1 MEDKY
6 EVIDLRDIIFLQKK
20 RCCIIFC
27 AVYKKKAVHNM
38 KRIESPQNSL
48 VKHWKKLLSVRK
60 ERDKTGE
67 FIIEGYHLVEE
78 AIKQKENVLT
88 IMLSDTS
95 EIPVTWDVDN
105 LEIVEINDVIKK
117 ELAETEHTQGIFAH
131 CKQSTAKLD
140 EQGSWK
146 RLLLIDAVQD
156 PGNIGTMIRTADAAG
171 IDAVILGKGSAD
183 AYNSKT
189 LRSAQGSHFHIPILK
204 GELSYWVDQ
213 LKDKNVKVYGTA
225 FENSTP
231 FHEVEKSDAFALIVG
246 NEGSGIQA
254 DLLEQTDQNIIVPL
268 FGQAESLNVAVAT
281 GILLY
286 GLTLR

>member
-1 MEDKY
+1 
-6 EVIDLRDIIFLQKK
+6 
-20 RCCIIFC
+20 
-27 AVYKKKAVHNM
+27 M

-78 AIKQKENVLT
+78 AIKQKQHVLT

-95 EIPVTWDVDN
+95 EIPANWDVDN

-131 CKQSTAKLD
+131 CKQQAVS
-140 EQGSWK
+140 EQVQQKWN

-183 AYNSKT
+183 AYNPKT
-189 LRSAQGSHFHIPILK
+189 LRSAQGSHFHIPIVKGDLQDWVNELK
-204 GELSYWVDQ
+204 NRQVT
-213 LKDKNVKVYGTA
+213 VFGTA

-231 FHEVEKSDAFALIVG
+231 FHQVEKSDSFALIVG
-246 NEGSGIQA
+246 NEGSGINKE
-254 DLLEQTDQNIIVPL
+254 LLEQTDQNIIVPL
-268 FGQAESLNVAVAT
+268 LGQAESLNVAVAT

-286 GLTLR
+286 GLSL

>member
-1 MEDKY
+1 
-6 EVIDLRDIIFLQKK
+6 
-20 RCCIIFC
+20 
-27 AVYKKKAVHNM
+27 M

-78 AIKQKENVLT
+78 AIKQKENMLT
-88 IMLSDTS
+88 IMISDTS
-95 EIPVTWDVDN
+95 EIPSNWDVDN

-131 CKQSTAKLD
+131 CKQQTVD
-140 EQGSWK
+140 EQIQSKWK

-171 IDAVILGKGSAD
+171 IDAVVLGKGSAD
-183 AYNSKT
+183 AYNPKT
-189 LRSAQGSHFHIPILK
+189 LRSAQGSHFHIPVVKGDLHEWIDKLK
-204 GELSYWVDQ
+204 NRQVT
-213 LKDKNVKVYGTA
+213 VFGTA

-231 FHEVEKSDAFALIVG
+231 FNEVSKSEEFALIVG
-246 NEGSGIQA
+246 NEGSGINKE
-254 DLLEQTDQNIIVPL
+254 LLEKTDQNIIVPL
-268 FGQAESLNVAVAT
+268 LGQAESLNVAVAT

-286 GLTLR
+286 GLAL